1 MRIVSALIALS
12 FLSTLTGCWGPVDK
26 GQPGV
31 GNRITPQGHG
41 AEWIKLKT
49 DLDGKSPVS
58 AGAAGHAAAPASGA
72 APASAAH

>member
-12 FLSTLTGCWGPVDK
+12 FLSTLVGCWGPVDK

-31 GNRITPQGHG
+31 GTRITPQGKG

-49 DLDGKSPVS
+49 ELDGKSPVS
-58 AGAAGHAAAPASGA
+58 ATAGHGEAPASGA
-72 APASAAH
+72 APASAEH